1 MSAHQEE
8 FPVVTMCRLLDV
20 STSGFYAWRKRP
32 ESKRAREDA
41 RLRKRIVEIHSWSDE
56 TYGSPRI
63 HAQLRAEGVRVGRKR
78 VARLMREAGIRGVTR
93 RPSTTTTRRDEDARP
108 APDLVDRDFSAQAPD
123 ELWFADV
130 TYVPTVAGFLYL
142 AVVLDAFSRRIVG
155 WGMATH
161 LRTELVLEALN
172 MALWRRQPDEVVHHS
187 DQGCQF
193 TSLAFG
199 RRCRQAGVIPS
210 MGSVGDAYDNAVVE
224 SFFATLEM
232 ELIDRRRWQNPKE
245 ARAALFHYIEAW
257 YNPHRLHS
265 SLDYLSPIVYER
277 RYRQAA

>member
-1 MSAHQEE
+1 MDEYGI
-8 FPVVTMCRLLDV
+8 TMIGDIGMITRRAGCVETR
-20 STSGFYAWRKRP
+20 TSGSEGGTRKRTQ
-32 ESKRAREDA
+32 
-41 RLRKRIVEIHSWSDE
+41 RKPG
-56 TYGSPRI
+56 TAPR
-63 HAQLRAEGVRVGRKR
+63 
-78 VARLMREAGIRGVTR
+78 
-93 RPSTTTTRRDEDARP
+93 
-108 APDLVDRDFSAQAPD
+108 PDPY
-123 ELWFADV
+123 
-130 TYVPTVAGFLYL
+130 TYVPTLAGFLYL

-172 MALWRRQPDEVVHHS
+172 MALWRRRPDEVVHHS

-199 RRCRQAGVIPS
+199 NRCQEAGVIPS

-232 ELIDRRRWQNPKE
+232 ELIDRRRLQNPKE